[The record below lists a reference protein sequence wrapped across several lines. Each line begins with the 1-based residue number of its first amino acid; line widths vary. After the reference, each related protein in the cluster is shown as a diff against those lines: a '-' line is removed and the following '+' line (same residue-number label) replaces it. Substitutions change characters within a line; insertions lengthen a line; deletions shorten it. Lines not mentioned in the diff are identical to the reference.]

1 MWTQTY
7 DWCAVIWLSV
17 PKLCA
22 SMGFGSE
29 KIGEFIL
36 ALFGHN
42 EEITKLCLLLF
53 TVLSLDSKAKGYN
66 LVIFLQFILQLVL

>member
-1 MWTQTY
+1 
-7 DWCAVIWLSV
+7 
-17 PKLCA
+17 
-22 SMGFGSE
+22 MGFGSE